1 MTFTFRKA
9 LREQTSTLIAL
20 AGPSGC
26 GKTFSA
32 LRLATGLAG
41 PGGKIAVI
49 DTEAGRA
56 LHYADKFAFDHGDL
70 HPPFKPQAYLDAIL
84 AAEKAGYAVVVIDS
98 MSHEY
103 EGEGGILEWADEIA
117 AGGVKSPGN
126 WKLPKT
132 AHKKMVNRL
141 LQMRCHLIFCLR
153 AEEKIKIE
161 KHPDTG
167 KTVIVPLG
175 WMPIC
180 EKRFMYEMT
189 TSFTLTAD
197 KPGCPQYTLPHKC
210 QDQHRA
216 IFPEGR
222 PIDERA
228 GEQLAAWARGGVKP
242 EPKAAAEPT
251 GAAAATHIV
260 APSQVEDD
268 FTAAIDGAGTLEEL
282 QRVDADIRASSG
294 KLDAAARGRLYERRT
309 KRKAALTQ
317 QAAA

>member
-1 MTFTFRKA
+1 MTFHFRKGI
-9 LREQTSTLIAL
+9 REQTSTLIAL

-26 GKTFSA
+26 GKTYSA

-41 PGGKIAVI
+41 GGKIAVI

-70 HPPFKPQAYLDAIL
+70 HPPFRPSAYLDAIL

-117 AGGVKSPGN
+117 ATVKSPGN

-167 KTVIVPLG
+167 KTVVVPLG

-197 KPGCPQYTLPHKC
+197 KPGEPQYGLPHKC

-216 IFPEGR
+216 IFPEGQ
-222 PIDERA
+222 PIGEKA
-228 GEQLAAWARGGVKP
+228 GELLAAWARGGVQP
-242 EPKAAAEPT
+242 TTQQQSGNDAASEPAATVSSAAA
-251 GAAAATHIV
+251 
-260 APSQVEDD
+260 PSNAEDD
-268 FTAAIDGAGTLEEL
+268 FAASIESANTLEEL
-282 QRVDADIRASSG
+282 QRVGNDIRASN
-294 KLDAAARGRLYERRT
+294 LDATARGRLYAKHT
-309 KRKAALTQ
+309 ARKAALTQ
-317 QAAA
+317 ARAA